1 MAARQKFRDK
11 HGGLSGMNKAKLME
25 VLNKEFNEEVD
36 LTQTTEE
43 MRGLIREHLG
53 EAPAAQAGLSKMKL
67 AELKSLCHAEHIEYR
82 TKVTRG
88 ELIKNIKERRNPA
101 AGESRTVKFGKYALL
116 TYEQL
121 RTTDIQYCQW
131 VMKTAEEQEG
141 ECSPLLS
148 SLAAWL
154 KRRATEAAAAT
165 SIIEFGKYKGQQY
178 RTVAAD
184 KPYCQ
189 WAVDSVVEQ
198 GETVGIGLQ
207 RFVGWLRD
215 PKSAQEMASAG
226 APAAASAT
234 VPTRQRRAA
243 AAAAAASESP
253 STASSTA
260 TSSSAATAETTPSAA
275 LNSTSSASSSTTP
288 AAEQAKKKKTQ
299 DQAPERM
306 EVNKVRSKRAAHNV
320 VVHHL
325 AGSESEVESLYSE

>member
-1 MAARQKFRDK
+1 
-11 HGGLSGMNKAKLME
+11 
-25 VLNKEFNEEVD
+25 LN
-36 LTQTTEE
+36 
-43 MRGLIREHLG
+43 
-53 EAPAAQAGLSKMKL
+53 
-67 AELKSLCHAEHIEYR
+67 SLCHAEHIEYR

-101 AGESRTVKFGKYALL
+101 AGESRTVKFGKYAHL

-121 RTTDIQYCQW
+121 RTTDAQYCQW

-154 KRRATEAAAAT
+154 RRRATDATAAT
-165 SIIEFGKYKGQQY
+165 TIIEFGKYKGQQY

-226 APAAASAT
+226 APAAAPAT

-243 AAAAAASESP
+243 AAAAAAASESP
-253 STASSTA
+253 SAASSTA
-260 TSSSAATAETTPSAA
+260 TSSSAATAGTTPSAA
-275 LNSTSSASSSTTP
+275 TNSTSSASSSTTP

-306 EVNKVRSKRAAHNV
+306 EVNKVRSKRASHNV